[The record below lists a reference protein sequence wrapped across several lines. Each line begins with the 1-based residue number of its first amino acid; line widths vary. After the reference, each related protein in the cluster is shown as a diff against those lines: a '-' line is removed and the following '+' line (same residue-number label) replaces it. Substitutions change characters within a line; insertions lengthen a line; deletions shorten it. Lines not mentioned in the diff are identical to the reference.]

1 MAEILTS
8 VDDGVL
14 TITMNRPERLNAWT
28 PQMGGEI
35 MTAIDAAN
43 DDSDIEGMILTGA
56 GRGFCAG
63 ADIEAVFKAQA
74 DGQGDAANPDMDD
87 WVSLIRGSKP
97 IVAAINGAAIGVG
110 LSQVLPMDLLIATH
124 EAKLSM
130 RFIKMGL
137 VPELASSHF
146 LTLRCGWGETSQLM
160 LTGKTISGDEAK
172 AVRLVDHV
180 TTPDDLLP
188 VAHAHVRAMGENP
201 QMALRTAKQLLT
213 QNATETDLDEVIK
226 REGRALRACYAS
238 AEHKEAIAAFM
249 DKREPDFKAARGAQ

>member
-1 MAEILTS
+1 MPILDPTGSIDERGHARPRPHYGRDMSYEQILTS

-28 PQMGGEI
+28 PRMGGGM

-43 DDSDIEGMILTGA
+43 DDRDIEGMILTGA

-63 ADIEAVFKAQA
+63 ADIEAVFKAQ
-74 DGQGDAANPDMDD
+74 
-87 WVSLIRGSKP
+87 V
-97 IVAAINGAAIGVG
+97 
-110 LSQVLPMDLLIATH
+110 
-124 EAKLSM
+124 
-130 RFIKMGL
+130 
-137 VPELASSHF
+137 
-146 LTLRCGWGETSQLM
+146 
-160 LTGKTISGDEAK
+160 
-172 AVRLVDHV
+172 
-180 TTPDDLLP
+180 

-201 QMALRTAKQLLT
+201 QVALRTAKQLLT

-249 DKREPDFKAARGAQ
+249 EKREPDFRAARGAQ